1 MRSAQAGAPARFA
14 RQDHFPQ
21 GWQPCIGQFVELFH
35 RYGYIY
41 KSLSGGS
48 WYSSNEKWKLPDSE
62 ILKAIACVHPRSFIG
77 CRSGKSSRFA
87 VLDIDQSSQYHNQ
100 RSLDK
105 LLKVL
110 SEAGLGRSSLYRSS
124 YSGGWHLYLFFD
136 EPINSADLRRQLV
149 RLLALNGFKIEKG
162 QLEIFP
168 SPGSGESLGHGL
180 RLPLQPG
187 FAWLDKKTLEV
198 EHERHELNATQALEL
213 FVDALDGDN
222 NSYADFRRLKNHVQ
236 ELEQSKNVVVEFGNN
251 SADNV
256 VLLKR
261 AEKASATGEFID
273 FVRGVFKR
281 LPPGIIVDNWYKGR
295 IYHLNGLT
303 GPSQRA
309 EAIECLGHYFFY
321 GDPSRDLPALGYG
334 YELDRQWA
342 IEEFL
347 SHRHNGYSEEINQG
361 QADSFAQV
369 ERAANWVPAHRKG
382 RETVK
387 YKPARPI
394 SWVRENANRKLDARK
409 RIADALFDL
418 KKLER
423 SFTTVQ
429 LQEAAGCSRRTLYAH
444 QDLWRQDYE
453 DVASGFFAI
462 CTDDY
467 NVVEGAACSE
477 SKTPLQTIFE
487 IMPPGRLAARRI
499 AFELSMRNARAL
511 KRVRKASVL
520 TQEAFQNRWMD
531 RITTLMNA
539 PPCLSDLKQIRT
551 LITVLT
557 GYLATAPT
565 FECLTYLQNIIGQ
578 LKEKLAIS
586 GLKSL
591 RFENGPDG

>member
-281 LPPGIIVDNWYKGR
+281 LDGWREEWQLDDWTKQKTVQVIEDSDGLEAKRFDARTSGQTFLFAPNGTLLFHGGITAARGV
-295 IYHLNGLT
+295 T
-303 GPSQRA
+303 GENEGFNNLSKALARDKTA
-309 EAIECLGHYFFY
+309 EA
-321 GDPSRDLPALGYG
+321 
-334 YELDRQWA
+334 
-342 IEEFL
+342 
-347 SHRHNGYSEEINQG
+347 
-361 QADSFAQV
+361 
-369 ERAANWVPAHRKG
+369 
-382 RETVK
+382 
-387 YKPARPI
+387 
-394 SWVRENANRKLDARK
+394 
-409 RIADALFDL
+409 
-418 KKLER
+418 
-423 SFTTVQ
+423 
-429 LQEAAGCSRRTLYAH
+429 
-444 QDLWRQDYE
+444 
-453 DVASGFFAI
+453 
-462 CTDDY
+462 
-467 NVVEGAACSE
+467 
-477 SKTPLQTIFE
+477 
-487 IMPPGRLAARRI
+487 
-499 AFELSMRNARAL
+499 
-511 KRVRKASVL
+511 
-520 TQEAFQNRWMD
+520 QNP
-531 RITTLMNA
+531 NF
-539 PPCLSDLKQIRT
+539 K
-551 LITVLT
+551 
-557 GYLATAPT
+557 
-565 FECLTYLQNIIGQ
+565 
-578 LKEKLAIS
+578 
-586 GLKSL
+586 KSL
-591 RFENGPDG
+591 VFGCNLLNERN

>member
-394 SWVRENANRKLDARK
+394 SWVRENANRKLVMMM
-409 RIADALFDL
+409 I
-418 KKLER
+418 
-423 SFTTVQ
+423 
-429 LQEAAGCSRRTLYAH
+429 
-444 QDLWRQDYE
+444 
-453 DVASGFFAI
+453 
-462 CTDDY
+462 
-467 NVVEGAACSE
+467 
-477 SKTPLQTIFE
+477 
-487 IMPPGRLAARRI
+487 
-499 AFELSMRNARAL
+499 
-511 KRVRKASVL
+511 
-520 TQEAFQNRWMD
+520 
-531 RITTLMNA
+531 
-539 PPCLSDLKQIRT
+539 QI
-551 LITVLT
+551 
-557 GYLATAPT
+557 
-565 FECLTYLQNIIGQ
+565 
-578 LKEKLAIS
+578 
-586 GLKSL
+586 
-591 RFENGPDG
+591 